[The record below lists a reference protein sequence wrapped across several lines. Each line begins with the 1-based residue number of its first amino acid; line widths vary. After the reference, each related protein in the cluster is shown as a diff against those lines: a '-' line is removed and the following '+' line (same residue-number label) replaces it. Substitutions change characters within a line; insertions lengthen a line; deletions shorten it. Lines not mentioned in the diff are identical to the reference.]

1 MTAAL
6 AAGCTGDY
14 CDGVDEVCHDADSN
28 GSPHDCEKLLE
39 AMAKPKGAASANSSL
54 LGRPVGANSE
64 ETRQRIL
71 EATMRCVAA
80 VGYSRTTIR
89 EIAREA
95 NMTSGS
101 LYHYF
106 PNKAELVKATFDEV
120 ATIAVP
126 PRLEQAAQDY
136 TAAIDKL
143 MAVLDES
150 VRVMQDYP
158 LAVAFDRA
166 IRAESPQH
174 LHLAE
179 NSDTRFVALRNL
191 IRDILSQGAREKMLG
206 RGVDVESAAN
216 AVYMIFRGGLNEYA
230 ASAPPPEEYHA
241 TVAAL
246 KKTATGG
253 PAVRSQP
260 VEVSRIRR
268 QHRID
273 VVGADGIGDPLDIA
287 VLEWNCRSGGWQA
300 ADADPAEAGGLH
312 QAPPVASSGSTR
324 SR

>member
-1 MTAAL
+1 
-6 AAGCTGDY
+6 
-14 CDGVDEVCHDADSN
+14 
-28 GSPHDCEKLLE
+28 
-39 AMAKPKGAASANSSL
+39 MAKPKGAESAASSL

-64 ETRQRIL
+64 ETRRRIL

-126 PRLEQAAQDY
+126 RLEQAAEDN
-136 TAAIDKL
+136 AATLDKL

-191 IRDILSQGAREKMLG
+191 IRDILSQGAREKVLG

-216 AVYMIFRGGLNEYA
+216 AVYMIFRGLNEYA
-230 ASAPPPEEYHA
+230 ASTPPPEEYHA

-246 KKTATGG
+246 KQLLRGQLFG
-253 PAVRSQP
+253 Q
-260 VEVSRIRR
+260 SR
-268 QHRID
+268 
-273 VVGADGIGDPLDIA
+273 
-287 VLEWNCRSGGWQA
+287 
-300 ADADPAEAGGLH
+300 
-312 QAPPVASSGSTR
+312 
-324 SR
+324 

>member
-1 MTAAL
+1 M
-6 AAGCTGDY
+6 
-14 CDGVDEVCHDADSN
+14 
-28 GSPHDCEKLLE
+28 
-39 AMAKPKGAASANSSL
+39 
-54 LGRPVGANSE
+54 GANSE

-126 PRLEQAAQDY
+126 RLEQAAEDN
-136 TAAIDKL
+136 AATLDKL

-179 NSDTRFVALRNL
+179 NSDIRFVALRNL
-191 IRDILSQGAREKMLG
+191 IRDILSQGAREKVLG

-216 AVYMIFRGGLNEYA
+216 AVYMIFRGLNEYA
-230 ASAPPPEEYHA
+230 ASTPPPEEYHA

-246 KKTATGG
+246 KQLLRGQLFG
-253 PAVRSQP
+253 Q
-260 VEVSRIRR
+260 SR
-268 QHRID
+268 
-273 VVGADGIGDPLDIA
+273 
-287 VLEWNCRSGGWQA
+287 
-300 ADADPAEAGGLH
+300 
-312 QAPPVASSGSTR
+312 
-324 SR
+324 